1 MRYEGTF
8 PITRHK
14 GNLPSTGPD
23 GGFPRPLNGSAA
35 MSREARMVFPLG
47 SLVNG
52 LAIAAGGLAGL
63 LLGARLPERIRL
75 ILFQGLGLCVMV
87 LGIQAALNTARPV
100 IMIGSIVIGSV
111 TGELL
116 RLEDRLGRL
125 SELLKARLRSSNP
138 RFTEGL
144 LSASVI
150 FCIGAMGILG
160 SFEEGLRGSRDI
172 VYAKSIID
180 GCAAM
185 AMASA
190 MGIGVAVSGAAVFLY
205 QGLLVIFAGAL
216 SVVITP
222 PVMTELT
229 AVGGV
234 IILGIGINMLN
245 LLAIR
250 LANMIPA
257 LVVVVI
263 LASVLIR

>member
-1 MRYEGTF
+1 
-8 PITRHK
+8 
-14 GNLPSTGPD
+14 
-23 GGFPRPLNGSAA
+23 
-35 MSREARMVFPLG
+35 MVFPLV
-47 SLVNG
+47 SLING

-75 ILFQGLGLCVMV
+75 ILFQGLGLCVMI
-87 LGIQAALNTARPV
+87 LGIQAALGTTHPA
-100 IMIGSIVIGSV
+100 IMIAGVVIGSV
-111 TGELL
+111 AGELL
-116 RLEDRLGRL
+116 RLEDRLACLGD
-125 SELLKARLRSSNP
+125 LLKTRLRSSNP

-144 LSASVI
+144 LNASVI

-172 VYAKSIID
+172 IYAKAIID

-190 MGIGVAVSGAAVFLY
+190 LGAGVLFSGAAVFVY
-205 QGLLVIFAGAL
+205 QGLLVLFAGAL
-216 SVVITP
+216 STVMTP

-229 AVGGV
+229 ATGGV
-234 IILGIGINMLN
+234 IILGIGINMLE
-245 LLAIR
+245 LRAIR

-263 LASVLIR
+263 LASALLK